1 MQADLQLTAHLTLT
15 MSLEHIVP
23 EKELVLIQEGLTKAY
38 VPNIEKYKVGNK
50 IEPAH
55 APVFYNP
62 AMTLCRTFSI
72 IVTEAYRRYFD
83 LDELTVCEPLAGTGI
98 RGLRYLFEVKN
109 VKKVIMNDI
118 DERAFY
124 LMKKNVELHGV
135 HDLVELYRMDASA
148 MMLQLRQK
156 YAVHVIDIDPFGS
169 PIPFIHAALRL
180 VRHGGL
186 LSVTATDVGVLMG
199 RHPQKCIRRYGSRPV
214 QSKPFSREA
223 GLRILI
229 GTIARIALEFD
240 YGVKPLIAYYEG
252 HYYRAFLLVGKDRAD
267 AKETIENLGYLIF
280 DRETEERVLVKSYPL
295 PPSSVKGEIYGP
307 LWAGPL
313 VDLDFIKFVRDVYRE
328 YTYAHSAKLN
338 KLIESLYDE
347 APLSTRVY
355 YTSSEVC
362 RKLGSEVS
370 ASRIIDMLNSMGI
383 DASRT
388 HFDSRGFRTTAS
400 IEETR
405 RIIKLA
411 LS

>member
-1 MQADLQLTAHLTLT
+1 
-15 MSLEHIVP
+15 MSIEHIVP
-23 EKELVLIQEGLTKAY
+23 EEELVLIQEGLTKAY
-38 VPNIEKYKVGNK
+38 VPNLDKYRVGKK

-62 AMTLCRTFSI
+62 AMTLCRTFSM

-83 LDELTVCEPLAGTGI
+83 LDELIVCEPLAGTGI
-98 RGLRYLFEVKN
+98 RGLRYLFEVRN

-118 DERAFY
+118 DDRAFY

-135 HDLVELYRMDASA
+135 QDLVELYKMDASA

-180 VRHGGL
+180 IRHGGL

-199 RHPQKCIRRYGSRPV
+199 RHPHKCIRRYGAKPI
-214 QSKPFSREA
+214 QAKPFSREV

-252 HYYRAFLLVGKDRAD
+252 HYYRVFLLVGKDRAD
-267 AKETIENLGYLIF
+267 AKETIENIGYLIF
-280 DRETEERVLVKSYPL
+280 DRETEERALLKAYPL
-295 PPSSVKGEIYGP
+295 PPVGIRGELYGP

-313 VDLDFIKFVRDVYRE
+313 VDLDFMKFVRKVYEE
-328 YTYAHSAKLN
+328 YTYAHSPKLTS
-338 KLIESLYDE
+338 LIEALYDE
-347 APLSTRVY
+347 APLSTKVY

-362 RKLGSEVS
+362 RKLGSELS
-370 ASRIIDMLNSMGI
+370 AGKIIEMLSSLGL
-383 DASRT
+383 DSSRT
-388 HFDSRGFRTTAS
+388 HFDTRGFRTVAS
-400 IEETR
+400 IEEVR
-405 RIIKLA
+405 RVIRLA
-411 LS
+411 QS